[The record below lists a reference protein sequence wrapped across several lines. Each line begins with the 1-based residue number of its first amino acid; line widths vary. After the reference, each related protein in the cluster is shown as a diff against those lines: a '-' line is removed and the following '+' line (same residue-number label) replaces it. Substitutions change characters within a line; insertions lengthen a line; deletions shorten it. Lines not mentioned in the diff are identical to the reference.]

1 MRLLDAKKDP
11 PFRQVG
17 ESVRIDMRVGVLN
30 SKTVFS
36 RNTLPRL
43 VLDKSEK
50 EKKKEEMDN
59 ERKKQEEKDKREH
72 WLKNFGTGYEGSDV
86 EIDREL
92 DSINEETWELELV
105 EKEKGRKRLCQEIL
119 REEFPRPQK
128 KKKKERVWRKKE
140 TYDWGLKEIEEVEV
154 IPEHPHS
161 HDDDNPQLKL
171 NNKSYLGKELEPVQ
185 ESVQE
190 PVHETI

>member
-1 MRLLDAKKDP
+1 ML
-11 PFRQVG
+11 Q
-17 ESVRIDMRVGVLN
+17 
-30 SKTVFS
+30 T
-36 RNTLPRL
+36 
-43 VLDKSEK
+43 EK
-50 EKKKEEMDN
+50 EKKKEELDN

-72 WLKNFGTGYEGSDV
+72 WLKNFGTGYGSDV

-105 EKEKGRKRLCQEIL
+105 EKEKGRKWLCQEIL
-119 REEFPRPQK
+119 REEFTQPQK
-128 KKKKERVWRKKE
+128 KKRKERGWRKKE

-171 NNKSYLGKELEPVQ
+171 NDKSYPRKEP

-190 PVHETI
+190 PVQAAVRETRIKKQLLSCSWSTPHMVS